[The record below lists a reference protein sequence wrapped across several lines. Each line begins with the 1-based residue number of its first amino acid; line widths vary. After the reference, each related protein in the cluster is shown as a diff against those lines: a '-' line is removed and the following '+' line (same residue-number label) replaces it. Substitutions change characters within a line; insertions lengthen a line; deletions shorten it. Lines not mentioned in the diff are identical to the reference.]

1 MATYY
6 VRTDGADTNTG
17 TGASAGSAWKTI
29 GKALGASGIAS
40 GDTVW
45 IAPGTY
51 REQITVGMTSA
62 TVETFIKGDPTASQ
76 FPGVSA
82 GEVILTAYTTNDDT
96 NPTSAAI
103 TLAARDYLSF
113 SDIQFIAFSGGL
125 GTCMDGFTQS
135 SHHIKLIR
143 CSFQGLNTQ
152 AVWFR
157 STFGTPFDVVVD
169 RCIFRTRSDA
179 LVFWADKGTGSNY
192 NLNIDIKS
200 CVFLNHGAAVGVN
213 ISSQGTGTNIGVG
226 GVTVT
231 NCYFESYGGVQV
243 QQGTS
248 SLSATVKNC
257 VFSTGNIAV
266 NAGTSGEIVED
277 YNRFV
282 GCGTNRTNVTAG
294 TNSKDGAT
302 GMDMGENWM
311 LGIKNVIAWYPR
323 ANGPNIAKG
332 TATGAPTTDLYG
344 NSFAATPSVGP
355 VETGTISTGSAG
367 GLIVHPGMTGG
378 MRG

>member
-6 VRTDGADTNTG
+6 VRTDGSNSNSG
-17 TGASAGSAWKTI
+17 TGSGTGSAWATI
-29 GKALGASGIAS
+29 GKALGATGIAS

-62 TVETFIKGDPTASQ
+62 TAETFIKGDPTASQ
-76 FPGVSA
+76 FSGVSP
-82 GEVILTAYTTNDDT
+82 GEVVLTAFTTNDDT
-96 NPTSAAI
+96 KPTSPAL
-103 TLAARDYLSF
+103 TLSGRDYLSF
-113 SDIQFIAFSGGL
+113 SDIVIIASSGGL
-125 GTCMDGFTQS
+125 GSCVDAFTQS
-135 SHHIKLIR
+135 SHHIKFTR
-143 CSFQGLNTQ
+143 CGFQALASQG
-152 AVWFR
+152 VWFQ
-157 STFGTPFDVVVD
+157 STFGTPFDVIID
-169 RCIFRTRSDA
+169 RCIFRTRSEGII
-179 LVFWADKGTGSNY
+179 FWATKGTGSNY

-200 CVFLNHGAAVGVN
+200 SIFINHGASSGID
-213 ISSQGTGTNIGVG
+213 ISSQGTGSNIGVG
-226 GVTVT
+226 GVTIT
-231 NCYFESYGGVQV
+231 NCYSEAWQGLQV
-243 QQGTS
+243 NMGTAT
-248 SLSATVKNC
+248 LSATVKNC
-257 VFSTGNIAV
+257 VFSCGNFALS
-266 NAGTSGEIVED
+266 AGTSGEITED

-302 GMDMGENWM
+302 GMDFGENWM

-344 NSFAATPSVGP
+344 NSFAGTPSVGP
-355 VETGTISTGSAG
+355 VETGTISTTSG

-378 MRG
+378 IRG